1 MIDVNVRKELFKEYA
16 SCMWMR
22 VTKEGKIVRNFKLDI
37 KHVNIDKDGNVY
49 VGWYNDIYSATL
61 KTAKVNVVDQAA
73 YSHDIQGVFTSE
85 DEAKAVAKEWFN
97 EERRERIEQLEKELT
112 ELKKEYNAAL
122 T

>member
-37 KHVNIDKDGNVY
+37 KHVSIDKDGNVY

-97 EERRERIEQLEKELT
+97 EERRERIE
-112 ELKKEYNAAL
+112 
-122 T
+122 